1 MYVIDADIY
10 SMENTVE
17 KLVPYFLASNIITIL
32 LELILYHFII
42 AQIFF
47 PSPVLLF
54 FWLSIPET
62 MLRIFLCISD
72 CWALPKRFQVKI
84 LKMETDTDL
93 NWNRC

>member
-54 FWLSIPET
+54 F
-62 MLRIFLCISD
+62 
-72 CWALPKRFQVKI
+72 
-84 LKMETDTDL
+84 
-93 NWNRC
+93 